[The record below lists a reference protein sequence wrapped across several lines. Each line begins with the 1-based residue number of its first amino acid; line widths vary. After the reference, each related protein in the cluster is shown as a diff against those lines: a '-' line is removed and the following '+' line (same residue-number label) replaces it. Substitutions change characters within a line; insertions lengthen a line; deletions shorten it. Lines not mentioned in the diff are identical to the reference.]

1 MESIAIAEAL
11 FGAFVSGD
19 DEKARELC
27 APDAQAV
34 QNHAP
39 PMSLDELLAFSA
51 SVRHVMPDYHYAE
64 VVRTTTASGFIEEH
78 SVRGTLPGGEEL
90 RLAACVIGEVRD
102 GRITHLREYVDSFAA
117 RGLVKALA
125 KAASTEP

>member
-19 DEKARELC
+19 DEAVRALC
-27 APDAQAV
+27 APDARAV

-51 SVRHVMPDYHYAE
+51 AVRRIMPDYHYAD
-64 VVRTTTASGFIEEH
+64 VVRMTTTSGFVEEH
-78 SVRGTLPGGEEL
+78 SVRGTLPDGEEL
-90 RLAACVIGEVRD
+90 RLAACVIGEIRD
-102 GRITHLREYVDSFAA
+102 GRITELREYVDSVAA
-117 RGLVKALA
+117 RGLGRALA
-125 KAASTEP
+125 KA